1 MDEQTM
7 AKQAKFWGT
16 FYPGLVIV
24 YGIITL
30 LVYGLMSVSA
40 ALGFVM
46 WGLWIVVLALMVLY
60 LNRTVRYSWYE
71 YQHGKDKK

>member
-7 AKQAKFWGT
+7 KKQAKFWAT
-16 FYPGLVIV
+16 FYPSLVIV

-30 LVYGLMSVSA
+30 IAFGAMSVSA
-40 ALGFVM
+40 GVAIVLLLI
-46 WGLWIVVLALMVLY
+46 WLVVLGLLTYY

-71 YQHGKDKK
+71 LQKSNKK